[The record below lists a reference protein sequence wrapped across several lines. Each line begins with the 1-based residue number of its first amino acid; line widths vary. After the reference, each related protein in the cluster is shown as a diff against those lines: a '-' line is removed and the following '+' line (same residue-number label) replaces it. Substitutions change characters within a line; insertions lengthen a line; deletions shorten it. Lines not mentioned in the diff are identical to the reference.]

1 MRILESILDD
11 INSNDDVKRPLVNT
25 DDDSVLSTQFDFILY
40 IGHQTA
46 NKGNEEER
54 QKEIQRRF
62 TPLFEE
68 LKEKMNVFLSSY
80 YTDNILYFEEDED
93 YISYKGIKRLP
104 DDELKSVKTAIGGQG
119 FYKIYFNFNSRVSDM
134 LFFFY
139 IIANQ
144 FNVWGAYSMQKI
156 FAASNKKRLDF
167 EIRYFYRN
175 FLPKFRWSDDYTK
188 RVRNRIIENKPYYV
202 NSLLKLPDT
211 PEELDKKIERFVTK
225 IQVLDDWCQRNE

>member
-1 MRILESILDD
+1 MRIFESILDD
-11 INSNDDVKRPLVNT
+11 INSNDVVRRPLFNT

-46 NKGNEEER
+46 NKGNEEDR
-54 QKEIQRRF
+54 QKEIQNKF

-68 LKEKMNVFLSSY
+68 LKEEMNVFLSSY

-93 YISYKGIKRLP
+93 YISYKGTKRLP
-104 DDELKSVKTAIGGQG
+104 DDELKYIKTGIGGQG
-119 FYKIYFNFNSRVSDM
+119 FYKIYFNFNSRISDM

-144 FNVWGAYSMQKI
+144 FEDYGVLSMQKI
-156 FAASNKKRLDF
+156 FATSNKKQLDF
-167 EIRYFYRN
+167 KIGHFDRN
-175 FLPKFRWSDDYTK
+175 SLPKFRWSDDYTK
-188 RVRNRIIENKPYYV
+188 RVRNSIIENKPYYV

-225 IQVLDDWCQRNE
+225 IQVLDDWLQRNE

>member
-1 MRILESILDD
+1 M
-11 INSNDDVKRPLVNT
+11 
-25 DDDSVLSTQFDFILY
+25 Y

-54 QKEIQRRF
+54 QKEIQRDF
-62 TPLFEE
+62 NPLFEE
-68 LKEKMNVFLSSY
+68 LKEKINVFLSSY

-104 DDELKSVKTAIGGQG
+104 DDELKSVKTGIGGQG
-119 FYKIYFNFNSRVSDM
+119 FYKIYFNFSSRVSDM

-144 FNVWGAYSMQKI
+144 FENYGVLSMQKI
-156 FAASNKKRLDF
+156 FAASNKKQLDF
-167 EIRYFYRN
+167 KIRHFDRN
-175 FLPKFRWSDDYTK
+175 SLPKFRWSDDYTK
-188 RVRNRIIENKPYYV
+188 RVRNSIIENKLYYV
-202 NSLLKLPDT
+202 NSLLKLPNT

-225 IQVLDDWCQRNE
+225 IQVLDDWQLRNE